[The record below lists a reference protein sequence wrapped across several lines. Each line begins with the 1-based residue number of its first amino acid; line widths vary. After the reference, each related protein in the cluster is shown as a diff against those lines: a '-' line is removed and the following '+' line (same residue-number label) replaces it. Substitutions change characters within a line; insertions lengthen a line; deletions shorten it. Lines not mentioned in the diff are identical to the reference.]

1 MSILTLAKEISNI
14 DEIETWN
21 EHFPNSYSGSKKDVF
36 EIAQPLWVER
46 MISEQKLF
54 VHPNIIK
61 QLKEQYFQPN
71 DLQNRMVW
79 ASVLG
84 SANPINSKQRFY
96 VIKKRLLNKYGRDW
110 WEDVYKRKNNV
121 WAVKERIRKKTNSN
135 GVAVNTLINSTHLFG
150 NAVQSE
156 IESALKMIPE
166 I

>member
-1 MSILTLAKEISNI
+1 
-14 DEIETWN
+14 
-21 EHFPNSYSGSKKDVF
+21 
-36 EIAQPLWVER
+36 
-46 MISEQKLF
+46 
-54 VHPNIIK
+54 
-61 QLKEQYFQPN
+61 
-71 DLQNRMVW
+71 MVW

-84 SANPINSKQRFY
+84 SADPINSKQRFY

-121 WAVKERIRKKTNSN
+121 WAAKERIRKKINSN